1 MRALGYATLRYRL
14 AAYVLSAMLCGVAGV
29 LLANL
34 TLYVSPSYLAW
45 TTSGE
50 LIVMVA
56 LGGMGTLFGPSPAP
70 WPSAAGGRAQ
80 AADRPLDA
88 GDGPADRGR
97 GAAVATRPV
106 RRAAGNALASGRAR
120 ALPCPTGEPR

>member
-1 MRALGYATLRYRL
+1 
-14 AAYVLSAMLCGVAGV
+14 MLCGVAGV

-56 LGGMGTLFGPSPAP
+56 LGGMARCSGPSPAP
-70 WPSAAGGRAQ
+70 WPSAAGGRA
-80 AADRPLDA
+80 R
-88 GDGPADRGR
+88 
-97 GAAVATRPV
+97 
-106 RRAAGNALASGRAR
+106 
-120 ALPCPTGEPR
+120 C